1 MTAIKSLLKQGDYEP
16 KYVSLVNGE
25 LEIESK
31 INGQYQKQVLMV
43 EPPCLL
49 LYNTMT
55 NSYIA
60 SPIHL
65 EPEEIFVQLIEN
77 V

>member
-1 MTAIKSLLKQGDYEP
+1 MTDIKSLLKQGDYEP

-31 INGQYQKQVLMV
+31 INGKYQKQVLMV

-55 NSYIA
+55 NSYTA